1 MSRTGTETASRLQ
14 LLGRFRLEHDGPV
27 EVSASARRLLAYLGL
42 YRHATRTVLAGTLWP
57 EVPEERADGSLRT
70 TLWRLHRDWRSPP
83 LVVASGGD
91 TLSLSDTVTVDA
103 RALDDGAPDTPPALL
118 FQGDLLPGWD
128 DDWILFER
136 ERLRQLRLHALDAL
150 SSRLLAGGS
159 HASALKAA
167 LESVRT
173 EPLRES
179 GHRAVVAVHLA
190 EGNTAEAIRAYRAFA
205 TLLHTEL
212 GLPPSPLFTTLLPS
226 GAVDWYAEG

>member
-1 MSRTGTETASRLQ
+1 MSQAGTETAPRLQ

-57 EVPEERADGSLRT
+57 EVSEERAHGSLRT
-70 TLWRLHRDWRSPP
+70 TLWRLHRDWCSPP
-83 LVVASGGD
+83 LVVGSRGD
-91 TLSLSDTVTVDA
+91 MLALAESVTVDA
-103 RALDDGAPDTPPALL
+103 RALDDASPDVPPALL
-118 FQGDLLPGWD
+118 FQGDLLPGWN
-128 DDWILFER
+128 DDWVHFER

-150 SSRLLAGGS
+150 SSRLLAGGR

-167 LESVRT
+167 LESVRV

-190 EGNTAEAIRAYRAFA
+190 EGNTAEAIRTYRAFA
-205 TLLHTEL
+205 ALLDTEL
-212 GLPPSPLFTTLLPS
+212 GLPPSPLFTTLLS
-226 GAVDWYAEG
+226 AGAVDRGGEG